1 MVMAQAPK
9 PFRYGSFLLLVVL
22 LGGITLSCLPEEGGH
37 HHPFSHDTRPGRSVE
52 QCDVP
57 AALTTPVAPATCI
70 PGSHTPLPLS
80 LLAMGEGMGRI
91 DSAIL
96 ALPAGHPS
104 LPEVAPKLYKL
115 HAVYRI

>member
-1 MVMAQAPK
+1 MAQAPK
-9 PFRYGSFLLLVVL
+9 PSGYGSFLLLVML

-37 HHPFSHDTRPGRSVE
+37 HHISSHDTRPGRSVE
-52 QCDVP
+52 RCDVP
-57 AALTTPVAPATCI
+57 AALTKPVAPATGI
-70 PGSHTPLPLS
+70 PGSHTSFPLS
-80 LLAMGEGMGRI
+80 LLTMWEGMGRI

-96 ALPAGHPS
+96 VLPAGHSS